1 MIPAYEAATRQM
13 FEQTSIALEKGL
25 KELAVNQANTLTPTM
40 QAVSTE
46 MKNVNAVVAMLA
58 AEVAKL
64 RTEITVSSTKQA
76 DEIPQQIVVPQK
88 RPLDIREEIK
98 ALCQANR
105 YEEAFTKA
113 VSASDGEIVLFA
125 CKITDS
131 AAVFNGEVAISQ
143 PILICLLQ
151 QLGAVLVAATETD
164 DLKTILNW
172 LQEIAVSIDPT
183 NVNIQRRKYSCMS
196 AKILCGIVKD
206 RTSHPCSIRFLFSDT
221 LDVKQVVEQLLA
233 NINSKM
239 SNCNPAFRRPLQ
251 TLMQVIRGLL

>member
-25 KELAVNQANTLTPTM
+25 QELAVNQANTLTPTM

-164 DLKTILNW
+164 DIKTILNW
-172 LQEIAVSIDPT
+172 LQEIAVTIDPT
-183 NVNIQRRKYSCMS
+183 NVNIQRRKYSCMLRQDIMWYCES
-196 AKILCGIVKD
+196 SPLIL
-206 RTSHPCSIRFLFSDT
+206 SSYSDT